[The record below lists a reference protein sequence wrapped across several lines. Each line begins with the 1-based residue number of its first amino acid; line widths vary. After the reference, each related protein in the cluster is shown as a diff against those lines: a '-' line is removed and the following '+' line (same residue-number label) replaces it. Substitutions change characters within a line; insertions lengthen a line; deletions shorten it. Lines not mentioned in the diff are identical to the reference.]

1 MIIPGT
7 RTCQVKQAGWRDWA
21 PAVAGAFGPLGVM
34 ASNMM
39 APRTAPQTSP
49 TTAQLPPRDG
59 SHLPNKPINWTVN
72 PTPPQPA
79 PQTSPTTAQLPPR
92 DGSHLPNKPI
102 NWTVNPTP
110 PDPTQP
116 DPVSSWRNAPGTM
129 PQGNPQL
136 QRKWG
141 DGPAT
146 TAASLMMPLPFLMAR
161 SFFNRGRQQQHQHYN
176 PQKTNRATTQ
186 PSSPYELTP
195 EQRQK
200 RIKELET
207 PLTQEDRDNWQGG
220 ILPQSNLQR
229 RAQAE

>member
-7 RTCQVKQAGWRDWA
+7 RTWQVKQAAFADW
-21 PAVAGAFGPLGVM
+21 AGAFGPLGVM

-39 APRTAPQTSP
+39 SPRTAPQTPP
-49 TTAQLPPRDG
+49 TTAQPAAP
-59 SHLPNKPINWTVN
+59 KPAT
-72 PTPPQPA
+72 PTPQ
-79 PQTSPTTAQLPPR
+79 
-92 DGSHLPNKPI
+92 
-102 NWTVNPTP
+102 
-110 PDPTQP
+110 
-116 DPVSSWRNAPGTM
+116 PVSSWRNAPGTM

-161 SFFNRGRQQQHQHYN
+161 SFFPGRQQQQQQHQHYN

-186 PSSPYELTP
+186 PSSPYEMDDAAH
-195 EQRQK
+195 EQY
-200 RIKELET
+200 IKELET

-220 ILPQSNLQR
+220 ILPESNLQR
-229 RAQAE
+229 RARAEWMRAVGPRLATRRTT

>member
-7 RTCQVKQAGWRDWA
+7 RTWQVKQAAFADW
-21 PAVAGAFGPLGVM
+21 AGAFGPLGVM

-39 APRTAPQTSP
+39 SPRTAPQTPP
-49 TTAQLPPRDG
+49 TTAQPAAP
-59 SHLPNKPINWTVN
+59 KPAT
-72 PTPPQPA
+72 PTPQ
-79 PQTSPTTAQLPPR
+79 
-92 DGSHLPNKPI
+92 
-102 NWTVNPTP
+102 
-110 PDPTQP
+110 
-116 DPVSSWRNAPGTM
+116 PVSSWRNAPGTM

-161 SFFNRGRQQQHQHYN
+161 SFFYPWRQQQHQHYN
-176 PQKTNRATTQ
+176 PQNTNRATTQ
-186 PSSPYELTP
+186 PSSPYEMDDAAH
-195 EQRQK
+195 EQY
-200 RIKELET
+200 IKELET

-229 RAQAE
+229 RAHAEWLRAVGPRLATRRTT

>member
-72 PTPPQPA
+72 PTPP
-79 PQTSPTTAQLPPR
+79 
-92 DGSHLPNKPI
+92 
-102 NWTVNPTP
+102 
-110 PDPTQP
+110 DPTQP

-141 DGPAT
+141 DGLAT
-146 TAASLMMPLPFLMAR
+146 TAASLMMPLPFHMAR
-161 SFFNRGRQQQHQHYN
+161 NFFNRGRQQQHQHYN

-229 RAQAE
+229 RAQAEWMRETGPRLAARKYT